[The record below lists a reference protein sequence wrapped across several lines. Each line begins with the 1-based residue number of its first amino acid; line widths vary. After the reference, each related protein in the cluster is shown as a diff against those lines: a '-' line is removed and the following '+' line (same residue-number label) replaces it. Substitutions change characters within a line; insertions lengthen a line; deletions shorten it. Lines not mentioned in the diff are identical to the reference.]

1 MKNVYTILAAAAM
14 MCCVSVGALATEPLS
29 SSEKNYWDDNNETL
43 QLCALARIINGNCTI
58 EATYISENVTY
69 TVSEIG
75 DGKSSVS
82 ASGNTHKTCT
92 ALTIN
97 ANAKMNDNAFK
108 TWSDLTTVTIGVE
121 EPMEIGEN
129 VFPASVEKIVVPAGQ
144 AKVFA
149 EAAGW
154 SAYADVIEDVDG
166 KKATGIEDV
175 EMGEKV
181 VVAGNVI
188 KLAGEGHIVVTEL
201 TGRSIDCGV
210 RSSYVIEGS
219 GLYIVTVKMGEEM
232 ITKRVLVR

>member
-14 MCCVSVGALATEPLS
+14 MCCVSVECLATKPTSNGYTVYS
-29 SSEKNYWDDNNETL
+29 SGNEILITAM
-43 QLCALARIINGNCTI
+43 QNVRSGCVI
-58 EATYISENVTY
+58 EATYELDGIDY
-69 TVSEIG
+69 TVVEIG
-75 DGKSSVS
+75 DSEGEGLKAMAS
-82 ASGNTHKTCT
+82 ANCT
-92 ALTIN
+92 TLTIN
-97 ANAKMNDNAFK
+97 ANAKINNNAFGS
-108 TWSDLTTVTIGVE
+108 WSKLATVTIGVE
-121 EPMEIGEN
+121 TPMEIGKN
-129 VFPASVEKIVVPAGQ
+129 VFPASVEKIVVPAGR

-154 SAYADVIEDVDG
+154 SAYADLIEDVDG

-181 VVAGNVI
+181 VIAGNVI